1 MIERPAYRSP
11 AAVLVFLLTFA
22 LLLSADLISK
32 AVSWDRLLI
41 HESGTPPARVEIDSH
56 TYEFIPKLLHFRLT
70 ANQGAVFGI
79 GQGKRWFFVLVSV
92 GAIVVLFNLFARTP
106 AKRWPVHVL
115 LAAFLAGVIGNM
127 YDRITIGYV
136 RDMLWMLPNWKW
148 TDLLPFLPAS
158 AAKYDVFPWIFNL
171 ADSYLVT
178 GVIVVIVHSLF
189 FSKSSEPQMNADKRG
204 LEEKA
209 PA

>member
-1 MIERPAYRSP
+1 MTEKPAYRSP

-56 TYEFIPKLLHFRLT
+56 TYEFIPNLLHFRLT

-79 GQGKRWFFVLVSV
+79 GQGKRWFFVLVSI
-92 GAIVVLFNLFARTP
+92 GAIVVLFNLFARNP

-127 YDRITIGYV
+127 YDRVTIGYV

-148 TDLLPFLPAS
+148 TDLLPFLPAG

-171 ADSYLVT
+171 ADSYLVM
-178 GVIVVIVHSLF
+178 GVIIVIVHSLF
-189 FSKSSEPQMNADKRG
+189 FSKSNEPQMNADKRG